1 MFRCVAAIPNTGGN
15 CIQLFYEDTEG
26 GRAKAEAFVR
36 EYDKPGMGVYDC
48 VSLLKEERRAKAT
61 VAEISGLHWDI
72 DARQVNENKEQIIK
86 RAREKLEAFGL
97 LSRLVDSGRG
107 VHVYSTLREPI
118 AAGAPGMEAAQ
129 QHLTRMIEHLRADP
143 PPKPLSSPMRA
154 PRAG

>member
-15 CIQLFYEDTEG
+15 CIQLFYVDTEE
-26 GRAKAEAFVR
+26 GRAKAEVFVR

-48 VSLLKEERRAKAT
+48 VSLLKEERRAKDT
-61 VAEISGLHWDI
+61 VAEIPGLHWDI

-86 RAREKLEAFGL
+86 RVREKLEGFGL

-118 AAGAPGMEAAQ
+118 AAGEPEVAGARR
-129 QHLTRMIEHLRADP
+129 TLR
-143 PPKPLSSPMRA
+143 RVH
-154 PRAG
+154 RH

>member
-15 CIQLFYEDTEG
+15 CAQLFYEDTEE

-36 EYDKPGMGVYDC
+36 EHNKPGMGVYDC
-48 VSLLKEERRAKAT
+48 VSLLKEKRRAKDT
-61 VAEISGLHWDI
+61 VAEIPGLHWDI

-86 RAREKLEAFGL
+86 RVREKLEAFGL

-118 AAGAPGMEAAQ
+118 AAGGPGKEGARQ
-129 QHLTRMIEHLRADP
+129 PPTPNIRKPCRDPTPQHL
-143 PPKPLSSPMRA
+143 SST
-154 PRAG
+154 